1 MTAPRRSTAAAAAV
15 VAASVAL
22 CLTAC
27 GSSSGSAG
35 TASTGGAAKVTNLTY
50 WSWTKNAQQVVDA
63 FNASHKD
70 VHVTLSVIA
79 GGAVGYAKIFAAIK
93 AGNGPD
99 LFNCEY
105 AELPDFVSQG
115 DVQDISQYVTS
126 DTKAKF
132 ASAAIDL
139 TTLGGKSWAVPYDVE
154 PELYYYRK
162 DLFTKYHLTV
172 PTTWAQF
179 QSTAQALKKV
189 APKAVLAN
197 FNTDDPTITAL
208 SAQAGAHW
216 FSTSGSTW
224 TVNFTDAAS
233 QKVAS
238 YWQNLIKGGLVSA
251 YASNN
256 PSITADVTAGTQIG
270 MIDPPFEAA
279 YIKTSYADQSGKW
292 AVAPLPT
299 WDGTAATSTLGG
311 STTTVSK
318 NSKYAAA
325 GAEFATWVATD
336 ATAVRTR
343 VTGGTSSALPADPQM
358 ADIAQQ
364 AFDASYFGGQDVYSV
379 FKQAATT
386 VTSGQ
391 VWGPSMVDTITA
403 LTDGLSKVSSGSTIA
418 AAVQAAQ
425 QSTVAKLQSAGLSV
439 TAG

>member
-1 MTAPRRSTAAAAAV
+1 MTAPRRSTTAAAAV

-27 GSSSGSAG
+27 GSSSGSS
-35 TASTGGAAKVTNLTY
+35 TAAATGGAAKVTNLTY

-70 VHVTLSVIA
+70 VHVTFSQIP
-79 GGAVGYAKIFAAIK
+79 GGADGYAKIFAAIK

-126 DTKAKF
+126 DVKAKF
-132 ASAAIDL
+132 ASSAIDL
-139 TTLGGKSWAVPYDVE
+139 TTLGGKNWAVPFDVE
-154 PELYYYRK
+154 PELFYYRK
-162 DLFTKYHLTV
+162 DLFAKYHLTV

-179 QSTAQALKKV
+179 QSTAQALKKL

-197 FNTDDPTITAL
+197 LNTDDLTIAAL

-216 FSTSGSTW
+216 FSTSGSSW

-238 YWQNLIKGGLVSA
+238 YWQGLVKNGLVSA
-251 YASNN
+251 YASNS
-256 PSITADVTAGTQIG
+256 PSLTANVTAGTEIG
-270 MIDPPFEAA
+270 MIAPPFQAA
-279 YIKTSYADQSGKW
+279 YTKSSYADQAGKW

-299 WDGTAATSTLGG
+299 WDGTPATSTVGG

-318 NSKYAAA
+318 DSKNVAA

-364 AFDASYFGGQDVYSV
+364 AFDTSYYGGQDLYSV

-386 VTSGQ
+386 VMPGQ
-391 VWGPSMVDTITA
+391 VWGPTMVSTITT
-403 LTDGLSKVSSGSTIA
+403 LTDGLSKVSSGAGIA
-418 AAVQAAQ
+418 AAVEAAQ
-425 QSTVAKLQSAGLSV
+425 QATVTQLKSAGLSV